1 MYLSLSVPSDRID
14 VFRAAAAALLAA
26 AAIIS
31 LILLI
36 SPVQELEAEINSFR
50 LSGGGPAA
58 RSSAGSAA
66 DPTPTPS
73 PTVAA
78 LSVPV
83 LTAQASEDG
92 VELSWTTVHGAT
104 RYELFVWDSVN
115 EWRPIGGDSLTG
127 TTYTYTDLVAGATYF
142 YIIRAANADGETS
155 AWSDQVSTVTAT
167 ATATATATVT
177 PTHTPAATATPTHTP
192 AATVTPTHTPPATV
206 TPTHHNPAAT
216 VTPTHTPA
224 ATVTPTHTPAATVTP
239 THTPAATATPTHT
252 PPATVTATHTP
263 AATVTPTLTPTATT
277 GQPSD
282 SSQNDVTVK
291 DDSGNEG
298 NVSPGQTSEDKTRT
312 EPRQGLSGPTVSITG
327 GDGVVV
333 VGGEN
338 QVNGASFNVTIT
350 FSENVGATFDH
361 TDITV
366 TNAQTLAATDV
377 SASTAGLIYIA
388 TVRPTAGFSGTVTVQ
403 VPADAAQNASNEGN
417 QASNV
422 FSVTATHT
430 PAATATSTN
439 TPTATAAST
448 LPASA
453 TATPTATV
461 LPAPDLT
468 VVSESADA
476 IELSWTE
483 VSGAVRYEPRAYTAE
498 EGWTYFDDTAAGV
511 TTFTHRGLV
520 AGREYYY
527 WVRGVPAEGKKG
539 LWSVRQDTTAS
550 DVQPTATATH
560 TPAATTTHTPAATA
574 THTPTATATHTP
586 TATTAPPSDSSQ
598 NGVTVKDD
606 SGNEGNVSPGQTSED
621 KTRTEPRQGVTGPT
635 VTIAG
640 AEGIVVVGG
649 DNQFNGAS
657 FDVTITFSENV
668 GATFVNTDITV
679 TNAQSLTATDVNAST
694 AGLIYTAT
702 IRPTA
707 GFSGAVTVQVPAAAA
722 QNASNEGNQASNV
735 FRATATMQSACV
747 TGGAVSAGDE
757 YAELARDCATLL
769 GLHDELVGSATL
781 SPAWSVSTDI
791 DSWQGINLE
800 AMRVSHLQLERKGLT
815 GSLPAALGD
824 LDGLTQ
830 LSLLDN
836 TLTGEI
842 PSELGSLSE
851 LNWLALS
858 SNQLSGV
865 IPSEL
870 GALVKLDYLQLQS
883 NSLTG
888 PIPPEIGRLVKLIEL
903 HLSSNQLNGPIPPEL
918 GDLSALESLVIGKNQ
933 YESPLPATL
942 TNLTGLTYLDVREGK
957 LTGTLPDL
965 GQMTSLQYVYLQENL
980 LTGTIPESVT
990 RLGSLKW
997 LILSSNQLTGSI
1009 LDFSGM
1015 MSLRSL
1021 VLDGNQLEGTVPS
1034 PVSDLPNLE
1043 EYVIHANKFT
1053 GSIPTMSS
1061 VPKLRQAWFHCN
1073 QFSGEIPASFNNI
1086 TSLTT
1091 LVFFDNQLTGEIPNL
1106 SSLVNLV
1113 LLFLNHN
1120 HLEGNIPNTLT
1131 AKLPVNNN
1139 PALKVTLNGNLFEG
1153 VDRKSGA
1160 IDSSPTGLTVG
1171 RRDPCTPRAGFD
1183 ARTFSVTEGEV
1194 VTVTVSLELAAVE
1207 AVTIP
1212 IAVTHNGGASAADY
1226 SLEPASSSLTFDI
1239 GEVSKPFTITATD
1252 DSDNDDG
1259 ESLTLRF
1266 GTLPAGVNAGGPATA
1281 TVNITDNDLPSVTVR
1296 YEQGSYTVGEGSSE
1310 VIKVILSADPE
1321 RSVTIPISRTNQGGA
1336 TDGDYSGVGANA
1348 SVTFNSGDTE
1358 KSITFTATND
1368 SVDDDD
1374 ESVLLGFGTLPT
1386 GVSAG
1391 SPATATVNI
1400 TDDDVPAVTVRYEQA
1415 SYTVGEG
1422 SSVVVK
1428 VILSADPERTVT
1440 VPISRTNQGGATD
1453 GDYSGVAANASV
1465 TFNSGDTE
1473 KSITFAATDDSDNDD
1488 GESVL
1493 LSFGTLPTGVSL
1505 GTNGESTVNITD
1517 DDVPSVTVRYEQSSY
1532 TVGEGNSEVIKVIL
1546 SADPERSVT
1555 VPISR
1560 TNQGG
1565 ATDGD
1570 YSGVAANTSV
1580 TFNSGDTEKS
1590 ITFAATDDSVDDDGE
1605 SVLLGFGTLPA
1616 GVSAG
1621 SPATATVN
1629 ITDNDVPAVTVRYEQ
1644 GSYTVG
1650 EGSSEVIKVILSA
1663 DPERSV
1669 TVPIS
1674 RTNQDGATD
1683 GDYSGVAANASVTFN
1698 SGDTEK
1704 SITFAAT
1711 DDSVDDDGESV
1722 LLSFGTLPAGVS
1734 AGSPAT
1740 ATVNITDNDVPSVTV
1755 RYEQATYTVGEGN
1768 SVVVKVILSA
1778 DPERTVTI
1786 PISRTNQGGATDGDY
1801 SGVAANASVTFN
1813 SGDTEKSITF
1823 AATDDSDNDDG
1834 ESVLLSF
1841 GTLPTGVSAGSP
1853 AMATVNITD
1862 DDVPAVTVRYEQA
1875 IYTVGEGSSEVIKVI
1890 LSADPERSVTVPI
1903 SRTNQGGA
1911 TDGDYSGVAAN
1922 ASVTFNSGDTEKSIT
1937 FAATDDSDND
1947 DGESVLLSFGTL
1959 PTGVSAG
1966 SPAMAT
1972 VNITDDDVPAVTVRY
1987 EQAIYTVGEG
1997 SSEVIKVILS
2007 ADPERSVTVP
2017 INKANQGGATDGDY
2031 SGVAANTSVTFNSGE
2046 MEKSI
2051 TFTATDDSVDD
2062 DDESVLLGFGTLP
2075 TGVSAGSPA
2084 TATVNITDNDVPAVT
2099 VRYEQGSY
2107 TVGEGSSVVIKVI
2120 LSADPERSVT
2130 IPISRTN
2137 QGGATDGDYSGVG
2150 ANASVTFNSG
2160 DTEKSITFAATDDSV
2175 DDDGESVLL
2184 GFGTLP
2190 TGVSLGINGESTV
2203 NITDDDVP
2211 SVTVRYEQGSYTV
2224 GEGSSVVVKVILSA
2238 VPERSVT
2245 VPISRTNQDGATD
2258 GDYSG
2263 VAANAS
2269 VTFNSGD
2276 TEKSITF
2283 AATDDSVDDDG
2294 ESVLLGF
2301 GTLPTGVSLGT
2312 NGESTVNITDDDV
2325 PSVTVRYEQASYTVG
2340 EGSSVVIKVILSAV
2354 PERSVTVPIS
2364 RTNQGGATDGDYS
2377 GVAANTSVTFNSGDT
2392 EKSITFAATDDSV
2405 DDDGESVLLSFG
2417 TLPTGVSAGSPAMA
2431 TVNIT
2436 DDDVPSVTVRY
2447 EQATYT
2453 VGEGNSVVIKV
2464 ILSADPERSVTI
2476 PISRTNQG
2484 GATDGDYSGV
2494 AANTSVTFNSG
2505 ETEKSITFAATDDSV
2520 DDDDE
2525 SVLLSFGTL
2534 PTGVS
2539 AGSPAT
2545 ATVNITDDDVPSV
2558 TVRYEQATYTVG
2570 EGSSEVIKVILSAD
2584 PERTVTVPIS
2594 RTNQDGASDGD
2605 YSGVAANASVTF
2617 NSGDTEKSITF
2628 TATDDSVDDDGESV
2642 LLGFGTLPTGV
2653 SLGTN
2658 GESTV
2663 NITDDD
2669 VPSVTVR
2676 YEQASYTVG
2685 EGNSV
2690 DVKVILS
2697 AVPERSVTIP
2707 ISRTNQGGATD
2718 GDYSGV
2724 AANTSVTF
2732 NSGDTEK
2739 SITFAATDDSVDD
2752 DGESVLLGFGTLPTG
2767 VSLGINGESTVN
2779 ITDNDVRAVTVR
2791 YEQAS
2796 YTVGEGSSE
2805 VIKVILSADPERSVT
2820 IPINRT
2826 NQDGASNGDYSGVAA
2841 DQSDV
2846 QQRRHREEHYVYGDR
2861 RQCGR

>member
-1 MYLSLSVPSDRID
+1 MYLSLSVPPDRID

-66 DPTPTPS
+66 DQTPTPS
-73 PTVAA
+73 PTVAV
-78 LSVPV
+78 LSAPV

-167 ATATATATVT
+167 ATATVTPTHTPAATAT

-206 TPTHHNPAAT
+206 TPTHHTPAATVTPTHTPAAT

-252 PPATVTATHTP
+252 PPATVTPTHTP

-312 EPRQGLSGPTVSITG
+312 EPRQGLTGPTVTIAG
-327 GDGVVV
+327 AEGIVV
-333 VGGEN
+333 VGGDN
-338 QVNGASFNVTIT
+338 QVNGASFDVTIT

-403 VPADAAQNASNEGN
+403 VPAAAAQNASNEGN

-498 EGWTYFDDTAAGV
+498 EGWTYFDDTAPGV

-527 WVRGVPAEGKKG
+527 WVRGVPEEGKKG

-550 DVQPTATATH
+550 DVQPTAPATH
-560 TPAATTTHTPAATA
+560 TPAATTGQ
-574 THTPTATATHTP
+574 
-586 TATTAPPSDSSQ
+586 PSDSSQ
-598 NGVTVKDD
+598 NDVTVKDD

-621 KTRTEPRQGVTGPT
+621 KTRTEPRQGVTGLT
-635 VTIAG
+635 VTITG
-640 AEGIVVVGG
+640 GDGVVVVDGG
-649 DNQFNGAS
+649 NQVNGAS
-657 FDVTITFSENV
+657 FDVTITFSESV
-668 GATFVNTDITV
+668 GTTFDHTEITV
-679 TNAQSLTATDVNAST
+679 TNGESLAATDFITST

-735 FRATATMQSACV
+735 FSATATMQSACV

-769 GLHDELVGSATL
+769 GLHDTLVGSATL

-942 TNLTGLTYLDVREGK
+942 TNLTGLTTLDVREGK

-997 LILSSNQLTGSI
+997 LILSRNQLTGSI

-1021 VLDGNQLEGTVPS
+1021 VLDRNQLDGTVPS

-1043 EYVIHANKFT
+1043 EYVIHVNKFT

-1106 SSLVNLV
+1106 SSLVNLK

-1120 HLEGNIPNTLT
+1120 HLEGNIPNTVS
-1131 AKLPVNNN
+1131 AKLPVSND
-1139 PALKVTLNGNLFEG
+1139 PLLWVTLNGNLFEG
-1153 VDRKSGA
+1153 VDRDSGA
-1160 IDSSPTGLTVG
+1160 IDGSPTGLTVG
-1171 RRDPCTPRAGFD
+1171 RRDPCAPRAGFD

-1212 IAVTHNGGASAADY
+1212 IAVTHNDGASAADY

-1266 GTLPAGVNAGGPATA
+1266 GTLPAGVNAG
-1281 TVNITDNDLPSVTVR
+1281 
-1296 YEQGSYTVGEGSSE
+1296 
-1310 VIKVILSADPE
+1310 
-1321 RSVTIPISRTNQGGA
+1321 
-1336 TDGDYSGVGANA
+1336 
-1348 SVTFNSGDTE
+1348 
-1358 KSITFTATND
+1358 
-1368 SVDDDD
+1368 
-1374 ESVLLGFGTLPT
+1374 
-1386 GVSAG
+1386 
-1391 SPATATVNI
+1391 
-1400 TDDDVPAVTVRYEQA
+1400 
-1415 SYTVGEG
+1415 
-1422 SSVVVK
+1422 
-1428 VILSADPERTVT
+1428 
-1440 VPISRTNQGGATD
+1440 
-1453 GDYSGVAANASV
+1453 
-1465 TFNSGDTE
+1465 
-1473 KSITFAATDDSDNDD
+1473 
-1488 GESVL
+1488 
-1493 LSFGTLPTGVSL
+1493 
-1505 GTNGESTVNITD
+1505 
-1517 DDVPSVTVRYEQSSY
+1517 
-1532 TVGEGNSEVIKVIL
+1532 
-1546 SADPERSVT
+1546 
-1555 VPISR
+1555 
-1560 TNQGG
+1560 
-1565 ATDGD
+1565 
-1570 YSGVAANTSV
+1570 
-1580 TFNSGDTEKS
+1580 
-1590 ITFAATDDSVDDDGE
+1590 
-1605 SVLLGFGTLPA
+1605 
-1616 GVSAG
+1616 
-1621 SPATATVN
+1621 
-1629 ITDNDVPAVTVRYEQ
+1629 
-1644 GSYTVG
+1644 
-1650 EGSSEVIKVILSA
+1650 
-1663 DPERSV
+1663 
-1669 TVPIS
+1669 
-1674 RTNQDGATD
+1674 
-1683 GDYSGVAANASVTFN
+1683 
-1698 SGDTEK
+1698 
-1704 SITFAAT
+1704 
-1711 DDSVDDDGESV
+1711 
-1722 LLSFGTLPAGVS
+1722 
-1734 AGSPAT
+1734 SPAT

-1755 RYEQATYTVGEGN
+1755 RYEQ
-1768 SVVVKVILSA
+1768 
-1778 DPERTVTI
+1778 
-1786 PISRTNQGGATDGDY
+1786 
-1801 SGVAANASVTFN
+1801 
-1813 SGDTEKSITF
+1813 
-1823 AATDDSDNDDG
+1823 
-1834 ESVLLSF
+1834 
-1841 GTLPTGVSAGSP
+1841 
-1853 AMATVNITD
+1853 
-1862 DDVPAVTVRYEQA
+1862 
-1875 IYTVGEGSSEVIKVI
+1875 
-1890 LSADPERSVTVPI
+1890 
-1903 SRTNQGGA
+1903 
-1911 TDGDYSGVAAN
+1911 
-1922 ASVTFNSGDTEKSIT
+1922 
-1937 FAATDDSDND
+1937 
-1947 DGESVLLSFGTL
+1947 
-1959 PTGVSAG
+1959 
-1966 SPAMAT
+1966 
-1972 VNITDDDVPAVTVRY
+1972 
-1987 EQAIYTVGEG
+1987 
-1997 SSEVIKVILS
+1997 
-2007 ADPERSVTVP
+2007 
-2017 INKANQGGATDGDY
+2017 
-2031 SGVAANTSVTFNSGE
+2031 
-2046 MEKSI
+2046 
-2051 TFTATDDSVDD
+2051 
-2062 DDESVLLGFGTLP
+2062 
-2075 TGVSAGSPA
+2075 
-2084 TATVNITDNDVPAVT
+2084 
-2099 VRYEQGSY
+2099 GSY
-2107 TVGEGSSVVIKVI
+2107 TVGEGSS
-2120 LSADPERSVT
+2120 E
-2130 IPISRTN
+2130 
-2137 QGGATDGDYSGVG
+2137 
-2150 ANASVTFNSG
+2150 
-2160 DTEKSITFAATDDSV
+2160 
-2175 DDDGESVLL
+2175 
-2184 GFGTLP
+2184 
-2190 TGVSLGINGESTV
+2190 
-2203 NITDDDVP
+2203 
-2211 SVTVRYEQGSYTV
+2211 
-2224 GEGSSVVVKVILSA
+2224 
-2238 VPERSVT
+2238 
-2245 VPISRTNQDGATD
+2245 
-2258 GDYSG
+2258 
-2263 VAANAS
+2263 
-2269 VTFNSGD
+2269 
-2276 TEKSITF
+2276 
-2283 AATDDSVDDDG
+2283 
-2294 ESVLLGF
+2294 
-2301 GTLPTGVSLGT
+2301 
-2312 NGESTVNITDDDV
+2312 
-2325 PSVTVRYEQASYTVG
+2325 
-2340 EGSSVVIKVILSAV
+2340 VIKVILSAV

-2377 GVAANTSVTFNSGDT
+2377 GVAAN
-2392 EKSITFAATDDSV
+2392 
-2405 DDDGESVLLSFG
+2405 
-2417 TLPTGVSAGSPAMA
+2417 
-2431 TVNIT
+2431 
-2436 DDDVPSVTVRY
+2436 
-2447 EQATYT
+2447 
-2453 VGEGNSVVIKV
+2453 
-2464 ILSADPERSVTI
+2464 
-2476 PISRTNQG
+2476 
-2484 GATDGDYSGV
+2484 
-2494 AANTSVTFNSG
+2494 
-2505 ETEKSITFAATDDSV
+2505 
-2520 DDDDE
+2520 
-2525 SVLLSFGTL
+2525 
-2534 PTGVS
+2534 
-2539 AGSPAT
+2539 
-2545 ATVNITDDDVPSV
+2545 
-2558 TVRYEQATYTVG
+2558 
-2570 EGSSEVIKVILSAD
+2570 
-2584 PERTVTVPIS
+2584 
-2594 RTNQDGASDGD
+2594 
-2605 YSGVAANASVTF
+2605 ASVTF
-2617 NSGDTEKSITF
+2617 NSDETEKIITF

-2676 YEQASYTVG
+2676 YEQGSYTVG
-2685 EGNSV
+2685 EGSSV
-2690 DVKVILS
+2690 VVKVILS
-2697 AVPERSVTIP
+2697 ADPERSVTIP
-2707 ISRTNQGGATD
+2707 ISRTNQGGASN

-2724 AANTSVTF
+2724 GANTSVTFNSGDTEESITFAATDDSVDDDDESVLLGFGTLPAGVSAGSPATATVNITDDDVPAVTVRYEQASYTVGEGSSVVVKVILSADPERSVTVPISRTNQGGASNGDYSGVGANTSVTF

-2752 DGESVLLGFGTLPTG
+2752 DDESVLLGFGTLPAGVSAGSPATATVNITDNDVPTVTVRYEQSSYTVG
-2767 VSLGINGESTVN
+2767 EGSSVVVKVILSADPERSVTVPISRTNQGGASNGDYSGVGANTSVTFNSGDTEESITFAATDDSVDDDDESVLLGFGTLPAGVSAGSPATATVNITDNDVPAVTVRYEQSSYTVAEGSSVVVKVILSADPERSVTVPISRTNQGGASNGDYSGVGANTSVTFNSGDTEESITFAATDDSVDDDDESVLLGFGTLPAGVSAGSPATATVNITDDDVPAVTVRYEQASYTVGEGSSVVVKVILSADPERSVTVPISRTNQGGASNGDYSGVGANTSVTFNSGDTEESITFAATDDSVDDDDESVLLGFGTLPAGVSAGSPATATVNITDDDVPAVTVRYEQASYTVGEGSSVVVKVILSADPERSVTVPISRTNQGGASNGDYSGVGANTSVTFNSGDTEKSITFAATDDSVDDDDESVLLGFGTLPAGVSAGSPATATVNITDDDVPAVTARYEQSIYTVAEGSSVVIKVILSTDPERTVTIPIPRSNQDGAGNGDYSGVPTSLTFNSGDTEKSFTFTAVQDSVDDDGESVLLSFGTLPADVSLGINGESTVN
-2779 ITDNDVRAVTVR
+2779 ITDDDVPSVTVRYEQGSYTVGEGSSEVIKVILSADPERTVTIPINKANQGGATDGDYSGVPANASVTFNSGDTEKSITFAATDDSVDDDDESVLLSFGTLPAGVSAGSPATATVNITDDDVPTVTVR

-2805 VIKVILSADPERSVT
+2805 VIKVILSADPERTVT
-2820 IPINRT
+2820 IPINKA
-2826 NQDGASNGDYSGVAA
+2826 NQGGATDGDYSGVPANASVTFNSGDTEKSITFAA
-2841 DQSDV
+2841 TDDGVDDDGESVLLGFGTLPAGVSAGSPATATVNITDDDVPAVTVRYKQATYTVGEGNRVVIKVKLSADPERTVTIPISKANQGGATDGDYSGVPANASVTFNSGETEKSITFTATDDSVDDDGESVLLGFGTLPTRVSAGSPATATVNITDNDVRAVMVRYEQGSYTVGEGSSVVIKVILSADPERTVTISVRMLDLGGATTDDYSVTPTSLTFNSGETEKSITFAATDDSVNDDGESVRLGFGPLPTGVSARTPREATVNITDNDTGQPLNTVCGGPVSNLKGVATSETRVLFTWGPPAGGCRLQAYIVEFSAGNGPECGAGGSSSFDWTGSVKRVLRLPASGISLTIWGDQTNGPLDKP
-2846 QQRRHREEHYVYGDR
+2846 HEGDR
-2861 RQCGR
+2861 RHLRVKSVFVDSSESATFSGGVCAKVLSEENE

>member
-58 RSSAGSAA
+58 RSSAASAA
-66 DPTPTPS
+66 EPTPTPS
-73 PTVAA
+73 PTVAV
-78 LSVPV
+78 LSAPV
-83 LTAQASEDG
+83 LTAQAAEDG

-115 EWRPIGGDSLTG
+115 DWRQIGGDSLTG
-127 TTYTYTDLVAGATYF
+127 TTYTYTDLVAGTTYF
-142 YIIRAANADGETS
+142 YTIRAVNADGETS

-167 ATATATATVT
+167 AT
-177 PTHTPAATATPTHTP
+177 HTPAATASQPSDSSASSAVDPTPTPSPTVAALSVPVLTAQAAEDGVELSWTTVHGATRYELWVWDSVNDWRQIGGDGLTGTTYTHTDPAAGATYFYTIRAANADGETSAWSDQVSTATATATATATPTQTP
-192 AATVTPTHTPPATV
+192 AATVTPTSTPTDTTGQPSDFSAASAVDPTPTPSPTVAALSVPVLTAQAAEDGVELSWTTVHGATRYELWVWDSVNDWRQIGGDGLTGTTYTHTDPAAGATYFYTIRAVNADGETSAWSDQVSTV
-206 TPTHHNPAAT
+206 TA
-216 VTPTHTPA
+216 
-224 ATVTPTHTPAATVTP
+224 
-239 THTPAATATPTHT
+239 
-252 PPATVTATHTP
+252 TATHTP
-263 AATVTPTLTPTATT
+263 AATPTQTPAASVTPTSTPTDTT

-312 EPRQGLSGPTVSITG
+312 EPRQGVTGPTVTIAG
-327 GDGVVV
+327 GDGIVV
-333 VGGEN
+333 VGGDN
-338 QVNGASFNVTIT
+338 QVNGASFDVTIT

-366 TNAQTLAATDV
+366 TNAQ
-377 SASTAGLIYIA
+377 
-388 TVRPTAGFSGTVTVQ
+388 
-403 VPADAAQNASNEGN
+403 
-417 QASNV
+417 
-422 FSVTATHT
+422 
-430 PAATATSTN
+430 
-439 TPTATAAST
+439 
-448 LPASA
+448 
-453 TATPTATV
+453 
-461 LPAPDLT
+461 
-468 VVSESADA
+468 
-476 IELSWTE
+476 
-483 VSGAVRYEPRAYTAE
+483 
-498 EGWTYFDDTAAGV
+498 
-511 TTFTHRGLV
+511 
-520 AGREYYY
+520 
-527 WVRGVPAEGKKG
+527 
-539 LWSVRQDTTAS
+539 
-550 DVQPTATATH
+550 
-560 TPAATTTHTPAATA
+560 
-574 THTPTATATHTP
+574 
-586 TATTAPPSDSSQ
+586 
-598 NGVTVKDD
+598 
-606 SGNEGNVSPGQTSED
+606 
-621 KTRTEPRQGVTGPT
+621 
-635 VTIAG
+635 
-640 AEGIVVVGG
+640 
-649 DNQFNGAS
+649 
-657 FDVTITFSENV
+657 
-668 GATFVNTDITV
+668 
-679 TNAQSLTATDVNAST
+679 SLTATDVSAST

-735 FRATATMQSACV
+735 FSATATMQSACV

-1153 VDRKSGA
+1153 VDRDSGA
-1160 IDSSPTGLTVG
+1160 IDGSPTGLTVG
-1171 RRDPCTPRAGFD
+1171 RRDPCAPRAGFD

-1266 GTLPAGVNAGGPATA
+1266 GTLPAGVNAG
-1281 TVNITDNDLPSVTVR
+1281 
-1296 YEQGSYTVGEGSSE
+1296 
-1310 VIKVILSADPE
+1310 
-1321 RSVTIPISRTNQGGA
+1321 
-1336 TDGDYSGVGANA
+1336 
-1348 SVTFNSGDTE
+1348 
-1358 KSITFTATND
+1358 
-1368 SVDDDD
+1368 
-1374 ESVLLGFGTLPT
+1374 
-1386 GVSAG
+1386 
-1391 SPATATVNI
+1391 
-1400 TDDDVPAVTVRYEQA
+1400 
-1415 SYTVGEG
+1415 
-1422 SSVVVK
+1422 
-1428 VILSADPERTVT
+1428 
-1440 VPISRTNQGGATD
+1440 
-1453 GDYSGVAANASV
+1453 
-1465 TFNSGDTE
+1465 
-1473 KSITFAATDDSDNDD
+1473 
-1488 GESVL
+1488 
-1493 LSFGTLPTGVSL
+1493 
-1505 GTNGESTVNITD
+1505 
-1517 DDVPSVTVRYEQSSY
+1517 
-1532 TVGEGNSEVIKVIL
+1532 
-1546 SADPERSVT
+1546 
-1555 VPISR
+1555 
-1560 TNQGG
+1560 
-1565 ATDGD
+1565 
-1570 YSGVAANTSV
+1570 
-1580 TFNSGDTEKS
+1580 
-1590 ITFAATDDSVDDDGE
+1590 
-1605 SVLLGFGTLPA
+1605 
-1616 GVSAG
+1616 
-1621 SPATATVN
+1621 
-1629 ITDNDVPAVTVRYEQ
+1629 
-1644 GSYTVG
+1644 
-1650 EGSSEVIKVILSA
+1650 
-1663 DPERSV
+1663 
-1669 TVPIS
+1669 
-1674 RTNQDGATD
+1674 
-1683 GDYSGVAANASVTFN
+1683 
-1698 SGDTEK
+1698 
-1704 SITFAAT
+1704 
-1711 DDSVDDDGESV
+1711 
-1722 LLSFGTLPAGVS
+1722 
-1734 AGSPAT
+1734 SPAT

-1755 RYEQATYTVGEGN
+1755 RYEQA
-1768 SVVVKVILSA
+1768 S
-1778 DPERTVTI
+1778 
-1786 PISRTNQGGATDGDY
+1786 
-1801 SGVAANASVTFN
+1801 
-1813 SGDTEKSITF
+1813 
-1823 AATDDSDNDDG
+1823 
-1834 ESVLLSF
+1834 
-1841 GTLPTGVSAGSP
+1841 
-1853 AMATVNITD
+1853 
-1862 DDVPAVTVRYEQA
+1862 
-1875 IYTVGEGSSEVIKVI
+1875 YTVGEGSSEVIKVI

-1922 ASVTFNSGDTEKSIT
+1922 ASVTFNSDETEKI
-1937 FAATDDSDND
+1937 
-1947 DGESVLLSFGTL
+1947 
-1959 PTGVSAG
+1959 
-1966 SPAMAT
+1966 
-1972 VNITDDDVPAVTVRY
+1972 
-1987 EQAIYTVGEG
+1987 
-1997 SSEVIKVILS
+1997 
-2007 ADPERSVTVP
+2007 
-2017 INKANQGGATDGDY
+2017 
-2031 SGVAANTSVTFNSGE
+2031 
-2046 MEKSI
+2046 I
-2051 TFTATDDSVDD
+2051 TFTAT
-2062 DDESVLLGFGTLP
+2062 
-2075 TGVSAGSPA
+2075 
-2084 TATVNITDNDVPAVT
+2084 N
-2099 VRYEQGSY
+2099 
-2107 TVGEGSSVVIKVI
+2107 
-2120 LSADPERSVT
+2120 
-2130 IPISRTN
+2130 
-2137 QGGATDGDYSGVG
+2137 
-2150 ANASVTFNSG
+2150 
-2160 DTEKSITFAATDDSV
+2160 DSV

-2203 NITDDDVP
+2203 NITDNDVPSVTVRYEQASYTVGEGSSEVIKVILSAVPERSVTVPISRTNQGGATDGDYSGVAANASVTFNSDETEKIITFTATNDSVDDDGESVLLGFGTLPTGVSLGINGESTVNITDNDVP

-2245 VPISRTNQDGATD
+2245 VPISRTNQGGATD

-2269 VTFNSGD
+2269 VTFNSD
-2276 TEKSITF
+2276 ETEKIITF
-2283 AATDDSVDDDG
+2283 TATDDSVDDDG

-2301 GTLPTGVSLGT
+2301 GTLPTGVSLGI
-2312 NGESTVNITDDDV
+2312 NGESTVNITDNDV

-2340 EGSSVVIKVILSAV
+2340 EGSSVVVKVILSAV

-2377 GVAANTSVTFNSGDT
+2377 GVAANASVTFNSDET
-2392 EKSITFAATDDSV
+2392 EKIITFTATDDSV
-2405 DDDGESVLLSFG
+2405 DDDGESVLLGFG
-2417 TLPTGVSAGSPAMA
+2417 TLPTGVSLGINGES

-2436 DDDVPSVTVRY
+2436 DNDVPSVTVRY
-2447 EQATYT
+2447 EQASYT
-2453 VGEGNSVVIKV
+2453 VGEGSSVVVKV
-2464 ILSADPERSVTI
+2464 ILSAVPERSVTV

-2494 AANTSVTFNSG
+2494 AAN
-2505 ETEKSITFAATDDSV
+2505 
-2520 DDDDE
+2520 
-2525 SVLLSFGTL
+2525 
-2534 PTGVS
+2534 
-2539 AGSPAT
+2539 
-2545 ATVNITDDDVPSV
+2545 
-2558 TVRYEQATYTVG
+2558 
-2570 EGSSEVIKVILSAD
+2570 
-2584 PERTVTVPIS
+2584 
-2594 RTNQDGASDGD
+2594 
-2605 YSGVAANASVTF
+2605 ASVTF
-2617 NSGDTEKSITF
+2617 NSDETEKIITF

-2676 YEQASYTVG
+2676 YEQGSYTVG
-2685 EGNSV
+2685 EGSSV
-2690 DVKVILS
+2690 DIKVILS
-2697 AVPERSVTIP
+2697 AVPERSVTVP

-2732 NSGDTEK
+2732 NSDETEK
-2739 SITFAATDDSVDD
+2739 IITFTATNDSVDDDGESVLLGFGTLPTGVSLGINGESTVNITDNDVPSVTVRYEQGSYTVGEGSSVDVKVILSADPERSVTVPISRTNQGGATDGDYSGVAANASVTFNSDETEKMITFTATDDSVDD

-2779 ITDNDVRAVTVR
+2779 ITDNDVPSVTVR
-2791 YEQAS
+2791 YEQGS
-2796 YTVGEGSSE
+2796 YTVGEGSS
-2805 VIKVILSADPERSVT
+2805 VVVKVILSAVPERSVT
-2820 IPINRT
+2820 FRSAGPTRAGQLMATIRVWRPTR
-2826 NQDGASNGDYSGVAA
+2826 V
-2841 DQSDV
+2841 
-2846 QQRRHREEHYVYGDR
+2846 
-2861 RQCGR
+2861 